1 MGIRGNP
8 VTGGE
13 CLLENPV
20 KKYDAKN
27 SNTQVG
33 PNIS

>member
-1 MGIRGNP
+1 MGISENS

-13 CLLENPV
+13 GLFESPV